1 MPEHSSHRH
10 RRASEDLR
18 PRDQMPRPSRLPA
31 RSATVIDRSSRGRR
45 VYDGDDDDDEDDR
58 SRSRSKSRP
67 RLRPRSSSES
77 SRHSESD
84 VLEPLPRPAQRR
96 QRALRPK
103 KVPRSSSSSSSAD
116 LTPSASSPDER
127 PKRRAAKRQ
136 IEVMSE
142 SEPEPAEHR
151 RLPRRRQKEIAYAG
165 ASDNDG
171 VYEDPLPRRARA
183 SRSQSRPRYGPRS
196 GSRSSS
202 RKPHHRD
209 HRDEGKH
216 ISSSKRTSEPPK
228 RNYESEPYYDKS
240 EHSPPQKASSSRVTS
255 SHSLGSSSKR
265 SSALEALFSP
275 RRQPSSEKPAK
286 IVECVAC
293 RDEVSSN
300 KAPKLKCGHRMCNPC
315 LRRKFRLSIQD
326 PSQMPPKCC
335 TADRISLKHVQDL
348 FPDKFKN
355 AWNQKFNEFSTRDPI
370 YCPRRKCGEWI
381 KPERIYERNGR
392 NRCGAEFCMMCG
404 AKWKSCECPWFNN
417 DTAEQDRLD
426 SLQVPSPIIDRDRFG
441 GGDSLSPRD
450 CRTGRGVV
458 SGARS
463 RQPTYEDDVY
473 SRRLQVQEDEDYA
486 RRLQYEEPEDDYEN
500 GYDDVISLGHAAGH
514 FMKERNYR
522 HRSQSLVQPAAVP
535 LATFER
541 TNSAADYVAGVNR
554 ARGVRGSSI
563 DRLADR
569 FSEQRQG
576 GSSPMHRPFGNPLP
590 PPALPPLTMSPPSPS
605 HAPPAIPLMRSQT
618 MDDEMFSSPRSI
630 RGSERII
637 LRRATHDYAD
647 EVDMHA
653 LASRRRFRE
662 PEPPKDS
669 VLAGFTGPGRGMN
682 RVFEWSKHVE
692 PGLPDNHTVIAT

>member
-1 MPEHSSHRH
+1 MPKHSSHRH

-18 PRDQMPRPSRLPA
+18 PRDPMPRPSRLPA
-31 RSATVIDRSSRGRR
+31 RSATVIDRSSRSRR

-77 SRHSESD
+77 GSRHSESD
-84 VLEPLPRPAQRR
+84 VPEPLPKPARRR
-96 QRALRPK
+96 QRPLRPK
-103 KVPRSSSSSSSAD
+103 KAPRTASSSSSAD
-116 LTPSASSPDER
+116 LTPSASSQDER
-127 PKRRAAKRQ
+127 PRRRAAEKQ
-136 IEVMSE
+136 IEVIAE

-165 ASDNDG
+165 ASDDDG
-171 VYEDPLPRRARA
+171 VYEDPLPRRTRA
-183 SRSQSRPRYGPRS
+183 SRSPSRQR
-196 GSRSSS
+196 
-202 RKPHHRD
+202 
-209 HRDEGKH
+209 
-216 ISSSKRTSEPPK
+216 
-228 RNYESEPYYDKS
+228 
-240 EHSPPQKASSSRVTS
+240 
-255 SHSLGSSSKR
+255 LGSSSKR
-265 SSALEALFSP
+265 SSAFEALLSP
-275 RRQPSSEKPAK
+275 RRQQSFDKPAK

-300 KAPKLKCGHRMCNPC
+300 KAPKLKCGHRMCNLC

-335 TADRISLKHVQDL
+335 TADPIDLTHVQDL

-355 AWNQKFNEFSTRDPI
+355 TWNQKFTEFSTRDPI

-381 KPERIYERNGR
+381 KPERIHERNGR
-392 NRCGAEFCMMCG
+392 KDEETRQILHQAKEEGWQRCFKCRTLVELKEGCNHMMCRCGAEFCMMCG
-404 AKWKSCECPWFNN
+404 AKWKSCECPLFNN
-417 DTAEQDRLD
+417 DTAEQDRLE
-426 SLQVPSPIIDRDRFG
+426 SMQVPSPIIDRDRLG

-450 CRTGRGVV
+450 SRTGRGVV

-463 RQPTYEDDVY
+463 RQPTYEEDAY

-486 RRLQYEEPEDDYEN
+486 RRLQYEEPEDDYAN
-500 GYDDVISLGHAAGH
+500 GYDDIVSLGNAAGH

-522 HRSQSLVQPAAVP
+522 HRSQSLVQPAAAP

-541 TNSAADYVAGVNR
+541 TNSAADYIVGVNR

-576 GSSPMHRPFGNPLP
+576 SSSPMHRPFGNPLP
-590 PPALPPLTMSPPSPS
+590 PPGLPPLTMSPPPPS
-605 HAPPAIPLMRSQT
+605 HASPAVPLMRSQT
-618 MDDEMFSSPRSI
+618 LDDEMFSSPRSI
-630 RGSERII
+630 RGSGRII

-647 EVDMHA
+647 EVDVHT

-669 VLAGFTGPGRGMN
+669 VLAGLTGPGRGMN